1 MQISKSQQQVEKNLQ
16 ELIYKY
22 ELENR
27 LTVAEIKDLVWNEQG
42 SPMQAAHE
50 FQENFIN
57 FFPVTDDLD
66 KLNGIM
72 QVAMDAW
79 NYFPH
84 QILNGRS
91 PSEIAAG
98 GK

>member
-1 MQISKSQQQVEKNLQ
+1 MTLKSQQQVEKELQ

-27 LTVAEIKDLVWNEQG
+27 LTVEKIKDLVWSEQG

-50 FQENFIN
+50 FQEKFIN
-57 FFPVTDDLD
+57 FFPAVDDLD
-66 KLNGIM
+66 KSNGII

-84 QILNGRS
+84 KILNGQS
-91 PSEIAAG
+91 PSEIAANV
-98 GK
+98 K